1 MMGGETRPLNII
13 FEVKNMVDAYEQQRV
28 LHSPF
33 DVETH
38 KKTFINYLEVIIHP
52 DGTIEYAVP
61 SHMIKLTEIY
71 GKTSEEMFEDYYAS
85 GNVGAILDPVEWIC
99 KQTGCIS
106 VWTDGYAGHANAVQK
121 RALLMLKNNEVYG
134 GRI

>member
-1 MMGGETRPLNII
+1 MMNDMD
-13 FEVKNMVDAYEQQRV
+13 VKYDV

-33 DVETH
+33 DVNVH
-38 KKTFINYLEVIIHP
+38 KKTFICYLEVIIRP

-61 SHMIKLTEIY
+61 SHMMKLTEIY

-85 GNVGAILDPVEWIC
+85 GTVGTILDPVEWIC

-106 VWTDGYAGHANAVQK
+106 VWTDGYSGHANAIQK
-121 RALLMLKNNEVYG
+121 RALLMLKNNGVYG